1 MDKLFTA
8 VKEGYD
14 QKNRIVFIIKT
25 DAGFSVTNPRTG
37 FASKAWQTEDDPELL
52 ACFARQCANSQ
63 NHASYLPGERDE
75 EVATQAAA
83 DAENVNAGT
92 ADANAGSA
100 DANAETGSTENSIAE

>member
-52 ACFARQCANSQ
+52 ACFERQCANSQ
-63 NHASYLPGERDE
+63 NHVSYLPAERDE
-75 EVATQAAA
+75 ETAKP
-83 DAENVNAGT
+83 AESV
-92 ADANAGSA
+92 
-100 DANAETGSTENSIAE
+100 TEPEKPEGE